1 MIQTP
6 SHQKKKRRLFDGLC
20 NGVTYLSSGLS
31 VFVLIAIFVFIF
43 SKGFSSLG
51 IDLLKGNYWSKNYLT
66 SVETTKNHPGSFERP
81 SSLSEEAS
89 FSSKWG
95 IGFVDTKDQNG
106 DAIVLVEY
114 IDEASPFHY
123 MKDESIKDKDVS
135 LSTEVGFQVENLGY
149 RTKSGATMIA
159 GNIMSQNAAEV
170 AQALDSSA
178 QSITKVYYKTPGGGI
193 RGSIIST
200 LYLIDRKSVV

>member
-1 MIQTP
+1 M
-6 SHQKKKRRLFDGLC
+6 
-20 NGVTYLSSGLS
+20 
-31 VFVLIAIFVFIF
+31 
-43 SKGFSSLG
+43 
-51 IDLLKGNYWSKNYLT
+51 
-66 SVETTKNHPGSFERP
+66 
-81 SSLSEEAS
+81 
-89 FSSKWG
+89 
-95 IGFVDTKDQNG
+95 DTKDQNG

-123 MKDESIKDKDVS
+123 LKDESIKDKDVS

-178 QSITKVYYKTPGGGI
+178 QSITKCITKHRAAVFAA
-193 RGSIIST
+193 R
-200 LYLIDRKSVV
+200 LYPPCI

>member
-1 MIQTP
+1 M
-6 SHQKKKRRLFDGLC
+6 
-20 NGVTYLSSGLS
+20 
-31 VFVLIAIFVFIF
+31 
-43 SKGFSSLG
+43 
-51 IDLLKGNYWSKNYLT
+51 
-66 SVETTKNHPGSFERP
+66 
-81 SSLSEEAS
+81 
-89 FSSKWG
+89 
-95 IGFVDTKDQNG
+95 DTKDQNG

-200 LYLIDRKSVV
+200 LYLILISLLISLPLGIASAIYLHEYAKPNRLTSLIQRH

>member
-6 SHQKKKRRLFDGLC
+6 SNQKKKRRLFDGLC

-31 VFVLIAIFVFIF
+31 VVVLLAIFVFIF

-66 SVETTKNHPGSFERP
+66 SVEVSKNHPGSFERP
-81 SSLSEEAS
+81 ASLSEEAA
-89 FSSKWG
+89 FSEKWG
-95 IGFVDTKDQNG
+95 IAFMDTRDQNG
-106 DAIVLVEY
+106 DDIVLVEY
-114 IDEASPFHY
+114 IDEASPFAY
-123 MKDESIKDKDVS
+123 LKDESVKDREAA

-149 RTKSGATMIA
+149 KTSSGASMIA

-178 QSITKVYYKTPGGGI
+178 QSITKVYYKTPGGG
-193 RGSIIST
+193 SAVL
-200 LYLIDRKSVV
+200 LYPPCI